1 MKPVQNLGFSLVE
14 LIVSM
19 AIATLLGSAL
29 LSSLLAF
36 QAATLAE
43 IDRDGLRK
51 RAERL
56 LRFVVDELRDTALL
70 IGAEP
75 LTAAGTAPSLVHAS
89 QSGDP
94 LEILASA
101 LLPEYGDPAGH
112 DAVTILK
119 AVSFAP
125 RIRLTQPEDP
135 GAASLTLDRRP
146 NLPPGSSREILPAPD
161 ARDHVVLDN
170 QKVCYRVLSAD
181 QILQLNNALLR
192 AAPAGTE
199 VLGLRSQRF
208 YLQPYAGSNRLYRDN
223 FTSLEILDDDIDG
236 LQLEYLLKDGSL
248 VDAPAILAEVR
259 GIRISLLVRS
269 HREAAGY
276 TDRNSYQL
284 GDRSYGPFFDHY
296 RRIVVSE
303 LVEIKN
309 HGLS

>member
-1 MKPVQNLGFSLVE
+1 MKPLRNQGFSLVE

-43 IDRDGLRK
+43 IDRDELRK

-56 LRFVVDELRDTALL
+56 LRFAVDDLRDTALL

-75 LTAAGTAPSLVHAS
+75 LSAAGAAPSLVHDS
-89 QSGDP
+89 HSGDP
-94 LEILASA
+94 LETLTSS

-119 AVSFAP
+119 AVSFTP
-125 RIRLTQPEDP
+125 RINLAQPEDP
-135 GAASLTLDRRP
+135 GATSLTLDRRP

-170 QKVCYRVLSAD
+170 QKICYRVLTAD
-181 QILQLNNALLR
+181 QTMQLSDSLLK

-208 YLQPYAGSNRLYRDN
+208 YLQPYGGSNRLYRDN

-248 VDAPAILAEVR
+248 VDVPAVLAEVR
-259 GIRISLLVRS
+259 GIRINLLVRS
-269 HREAAGY
+269 HKEAPGY

-284 GDRSYGPFFDHY
+284 GNRSYGPFLDHY